1 MTLGKFLHQLTLGV
15 LLHEV
20 GPWTH
25 EVTWS
30 LASKLGPFGVFTFQ
44 GNHSLM
50 TPGDQRQLGLRGRLG
65 CLAVSKLHQIMPLAR
80 PPGKSA

>member
-15 LLHEV
+15 LLHEM

-30 LASKLGPFGVFTFQ
+30 LSSKLGAFGVFTW
-44 GNHSLM
+44 GTIH
-50 TPGDQRQLGLRGRLG
+50 
-65 CLAVSKLHQIMPLAR
+65 
-80 PPGKSA
+80 